1 MRNPASYL
9 LARGFR
15 ASKLVATMV
24 ERKRIG
30 LREVRALEPG
40 QTVWDASV
48 PAFGARRQRGKAVAY
63 VLFYRTTAGRQ
74 RWLTIGRHGA
84 PWTPETAREEARRL
98 LGEVVRAA
106 APARQ

>member
-1 MRNPASYL
+1 
-9 LARGFR
+9 
-15 ASKLVATMV
+15 MV

-48 PAFGARRQRGKAVAY
+48 PAFGARRQRSKAVAY
-63 VLFYRTTAGRQ
+63 VLFYRTTEGRQ

-84 PWTPETAREEARRL
+84 PVPSSNMSASTFIRICFGIWILLYDTPKRSRL
-98 LGEVVRAA
+98 I
-106 APARQ
+106 